1 MTTISCIRGFVKNY
15 LWRLAISNQRRFS
28 PSLGSPSTT
37 LRARLRLGKNGTGSD
52 AEKIP
57 TLSSNT
63 RTTRAGQPQ
72 IILSEKALRGAGPH
86 PSQKRPFDCAQ
97 DRLRMG
103 HPRFVSWM
111 GIRPLLARYSALS
124 PRSMSARTI
133 TIIRSNPRPPLG

>member
-63 RTTRAGQPQ
+63 RTTRVGQPR
-72 IILSEKALRGAGPH
+72 IFLGAKALGGPA
-86 PSQKRPFDCAQ
+86 PTLRKNPR
-97 DRLRMG
+97 RMG
-103 HPRFVSWM
+103 HPRFVTLD
-111 GIRPLLARYSALS
+111 GPLASGRLFLNGG
-124 PRSMSARTI
+124 PV
-133 TIIRSNPRPPLG
+133 LQQ